1 MKNITLSADDKLIE
15 AARERARAEQT
26 TLNEQFRRWL
36 ADYVRQ
42 EHQTESAMALI
53 EELRGQ
59 VRTGGRKFTRDEMNE
74 HKRAIAKQLIQKAS
88 SDFWNRS

>member
-1 MKNITLSADDKLIE
+1 MIMQRMKNITLSADDKLIE

-26 TLNEQFRRWL
+26 TLNEQFRGWL

-59 VRTGGRKFTRDEMNE
+59 VRTGGRKFTRDEMNA
-74 HKRAIAKQLIQKAS
+74 R
-88 SDFWNRS
+88 